1 MHGLN
6 MNEKA
11 LAAAERVDAG
21 KAACPELVEGI
32 DQTAL
37 ISDLSH
43 QLEEA
48 RAQIE
53 ELEAARRNLQIKLIR
68 VEGARDSLRELLVEA
83 LKRE

>member
-1 MHGLN
+1 

-21 KAACPELVEGI
+21 KAI

-68 VEGARDSLRELLVEA
+68 VEGARDSLRELLVET

>member
-1 MHGLN
+1 

-11 LAAAERVDAG
+11 LAAADLSAIASAKAERVDAG
-21 KAACPELVEGI
+21 KVI

-43 QLEEA
+43 QLEES

-68 VEGARDSLRELLVEA
+68 VEGARDSLRELLVET
-83 LKRE
+83 LKRG